1 MNILDENILDKQ
13 RYYLKNWRIHVRQI
27 GHEIGRQG
35 IKDEEIIPLLHQLG
49 EVTFFTRD
57 YDFYQRNLCHTRYC
71 LVCLAIE
78 EHEVAD
84 FVYHFLRHPEFNT
97 KAKRMGKVVRVS
109 HNVIRM
115 WKLHTDKEEEMIW
128 HI

>member
-1 MNILDENILDKQ
+1 MNILDENILDDQ
-13 RYYLKNWRIHVRQI
+13 RYYLKNWRIHVRQT

-78 EHEVAD
+78 EYEVAD

-115 WKLHTDKEEEMIW
+115 WKLHDEKEYELSW
-128 HI
+128 Q